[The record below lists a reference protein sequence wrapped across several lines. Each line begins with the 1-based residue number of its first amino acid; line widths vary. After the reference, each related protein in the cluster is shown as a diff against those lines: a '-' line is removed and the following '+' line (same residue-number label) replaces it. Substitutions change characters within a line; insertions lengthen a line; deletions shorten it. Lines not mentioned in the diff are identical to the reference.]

1 MEFCVITPDRIEE
14 LKDLQ
19 RQYKAEIGENEPTD
33 ADFERLLAAMKAESI
48 TFFGCVCDGKLVA
61 CCSVSKTFSTFCYAL
76 SGVMEDVFILP
87 VYRKR
92 GILRQLVKYAFENSE
107 IESMTVGSADCDL
120 AMYRAIGFQIPIGN
134 LLAYGE

>member
-1 MEFCVITPDRIEE
+1 MDFSVISTDRMEE

-48 TFFGCVCDGKLVA
+48 TFFGCVCDEKLVA
-61 CCSVSKTFSTFCYAL
+61 CCSVSKTFSTFNYAP

-87 VYRKR
+87 AYRKR
-92 GILRQLVKYAFENSE
+92 GILRQLVQYAFKSSK
-107 IESMTVGSADCDL
+107 IGSMTVGCADCDRV
-120 AMYRAIGFQIPIGN
+120 MYEAIGFQIPLGN
-134 LLAYGE
+134 LLEYGE